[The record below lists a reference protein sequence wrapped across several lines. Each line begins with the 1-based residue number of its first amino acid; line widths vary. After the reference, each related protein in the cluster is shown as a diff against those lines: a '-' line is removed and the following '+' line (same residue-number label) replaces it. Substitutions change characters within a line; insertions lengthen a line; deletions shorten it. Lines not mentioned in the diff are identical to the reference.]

1 MIRLDGVGQVF
12 DGRGGEIQALEGID
26 LHVQENEFVTLIGRS
41 GCGKST
47 LLRLIAGLLPPTY
60 GGVEV
65 AGEAV
70 KGPRR
75 DVSFMFQRPALL
87 PWRSVLS
94 NVLLPVE
101 ISGGKD
107 KGKKAY
113 RDRAHEL
120 LELVGLTGFERRLP
134 HELSGG
140 MQQRVSLC
148 RSLIRDPKVM
158 LMDEPFSA
166 LDALTR
172 TELSEELQRIQME
185 LATTIVFVT
194 HSIEEAVLLA
204 DRVVVLSPRPGR
216 LREIVEIDIPRPRSL
231 GQDAQVADVARISSR
246 LHSLLSEKALQ
257 DSART
262 PQLSGTGNGAGR
274 PMSPRG
280 GDDEAILADH
290 LAVGGDPSPRGRTD
304 RRDRS
309 VVAGRDR
316 VLDRAVPAA
325 DPGAGGQQVPRPARL
340 PAPADRGVVP
350 GDGRWLPAGDRGRA
364 ADRLPDRP
372 LGDWWSGCST
382 RCCWR

>member
-12 DGRGGEIQALEGID
+12 EGRGGEIQALDGID

-47 LLRLIAGLLPPTY
+47 LLRLIAGLLEPTY

-65 AGEAV
+65 AGEPI

-101 ISGGKD
+101 ISGD
-107 KGKKAY
+107 KGKNKTLY
-113 RDRAHEL
+113 RDRAQEL

-148 RSLIRDPKVM
+148 RSLIHDPKVM

-172 TELSEELQRIQME
+172 TELSEELQRIKME

-231 GQDAQVADVARISSR
+231 GQNAHLTDVARISGR
-246 LHSLLSEKALQ
+246 LHGLLSDKTEGAL
-257 DSART
+257 T
-262 PQLSGTGNGAGR
+262 PQLSQYTPSVDVPEGR
-274 PMSPRG
+274 R
-280 GDDEAILADH
+280 
-290 LAVGGDPSPRGRTD
+290 
-304 RRDRS
+304 
-309 VVAGRDR
+309 
-316 VLDRAVPAA
+316 
-325 DPGAGGQQVPRPARL
+325 
-340 PAPADRGVVP
+340 
-350 GDGRWLPAGDRGRA
+350 
-364 ADRLPDRP
+364 
-372 LGDWWSGCST
+372 
-382 RCCWR
+382 